1 MAHALTERSNGTIEM
16 AYRGET
22 PWHGLGQQLEAG
34 QSIDQWIVAAGMD
47 WKIQRSK
54 VRFATG
60 HDAAGRNEF
69 AEIPD
74 QHVLMRSDTKAP
86 LGIVSDRYQIVQP
99 RAVLEFFRDL
109 TEGAGFTMETA
120 GTMFGGR
127 RFWALAHIG
136 ESAVIKNLADSVGG
150 YLLLCTGADGT
161 LATTGRFTTVRV
173 VCNNTLSMAM
183 SGKAAQGHESKISHR
198 SVFDPSKMKDEL
210 GIARDAFGQWVKA
223 MRELAGETVSYS
235 EAEQLTFALMSAKDW
250 DKSTQEEIAT
260 VQTTTGYQ
268 KVMALFNGEGMGSTM
283 NGVAGTR
290 WGWLNAVTEYT
301 DHHIRARST
310 DNRLDSAWFGNGD
323 KLKTKALEL
332 ATV

>member
-1 MAHALTERSNGTIEM
+1 MAHALTERSNGKVEM

-22 PWHGLGQQLEAG
+22 PWHGLGQSLEAG
-34 QSIDQWIVAAGMD
+34 QTIEQWITAAGMD
-47 WKIQRSK
+47 WSIQRSK

-60 HDAAGRNEF
+60 RDQTAIEQF

-74 QHVLMRSDTKAP
+74 QHVLMRSDSKAP
-86 LGIVSDRYQIVQP
+86 LGIVSERFKVVQP
-99 RAVLEFFRDL
+99 RQVLEFFRDL
-109 TEGAGFTMETA
+109 TEHAGFTMETA

-150 YLLLCTGADGT
+150 YLLLCTAADGT

-183 SGKAAQGHESKISHR
+183 SGKAASGHESKISHR
-198 SVFDPSKMKDEL
+198 SVFDPSRMKDEL
-210 GIARDAFGQWVKA
+210 GIARDSFGIWVKT
-223 MRELAGETVSYS
+223 MRELAGEAVSIS
-235 EAEQLTFALMSAKDW
+235 EAEQLTFALLSPKDW
-250 DKSTQEEIAT
+250 AASTQEEIAT

-323 KLKTKALEL
+323 KLKTKALEI